1 MDKVQAYDLSVFPYS
16 TENEKDGGNP
26 TTIFLGA
33 EDLTSE
39 EMQSLTQKSGHECGF
54 ILPAPADIETN
65 SKCHYQMRYWVPNH
79 EMEMCGHATVGAIW
93 LLQQLGL
100 LGTASSTGEV
110 LGISTLSDIVEA
122 KVLPA
127 VSLASCEVLVSQP
140 KGIVEELS
148 QGYIPDI
155 LSSLGLTEADLA
167 PGYPV
172 QNGCTSRIK
181 MLVPLKSRD
190 VLQNLTPDSES
201 IRRVCEKID
210 STGLYPY
217 VVIDSTTQ
225 LFEARQFPRSV
236 GYVEDP
242 ATGIAAAALLFGL
255 VENGI
260 VNHGTD
266 KPVRVRQGWAMGR
279 PSQISVCLRHGGE
292 VGCWIT
298 GKVKWRSC

>member
-1 MDKVQAYDLSVFPYS
+1 MEKVKAYNLSVFPYS
-16 TENEKDGGNP
+16 TDNDNDGGNP

-54 ILPAPADIETN
+54 ILPAPADTN
-65 SKCHYQMRYWVPNH
+65 PKCHYKMCYWVPNH

-93 LLQQLGL
+93 LLKQLGL
-100 LGTASSTGEV
+100 LATTSTEDF
-110 LGISTLSDIVEA
+110 LGISTLSGIVEA
-122 KVLPA
+122 KVLPGA
-127 VSLASCEVLVSQP
+127 SLASCEVLVSQP
-140 KGIVEELS
+140 KGTVEELS
-148 QGYIPDI
+148 HKYIPDI
-155 LSSLGLTEADLA
+155 LSSLGLAEEDLA
-167 PGYPV
+167 PEYPI
-172 QNGCTSRIK
+172 QNGCTSRTKTLI
-181 MLVPLKSRD
+181 PLKSRD
-190 VLQNLTPDSES
+190 VIQNLTPNSES
-201 IRRVCEKID
+201 IRRVCEQID

-225 LFEARQFPRSV
+225 LIEARQFPRSV

-260 VNHGTD
+260 VDHGTE
-266 KPVRVRQGWAMGR
+266 KPVRVRQGWAMGK
-279 PSQISVCLRHGGE
+279 PSEISVCLRHGGE

-298 GKVKWRSC
+298 GKVKWQSC